1 MPCGD
6 AGTRLGLGL
15 KHHHVEAA
23 HRRGAR
29 RHEPGEA
36 CADDQQIAGFA
47 AHYGILRFQV
57 RLSEPKITL
66 ERNDRACSARQRA
79 GR

>member
-47 AHYGILRFQV
+47 AHYGI
-57 RLSEPKITL
+57 
-66 ERNDRACSARQRA
+66 SAFR
-79 GR
+79 